1 MAGWW
6 RDRADSAGT
15 KLATSPRRG
24 PGSRIAAFTEL
35 DTGLRRYDAVMI
47 FQPAALALLL
57 AATLNALMLLA
68 AAGFA
73 LHLLRY
79 WNPAS
84 GSERQIAL
92 ERRTYLVS
100 TLVGLSLL
108 IGLPAMA
115 LLVHNA
121 DAMAPFFTGAMC
133 ALGSLKVNAWGMP
146 TLLTMLV
153 GFFLAAAWLV
163 LNHLDNQGWDTP
175 LMRRKYRLLLLLAPL
190 ALAQAVLLWLY
201 YLNLNPE
208 VITSCC
214 GSLFGPAAEGVA
226 ADLATLPLGFIQP
239 AFFGGWLLTLVVGAL
254 FIARGRLGHVFGY
267 LFGRGFGLLA
277 ALHLPL
283 ALAAVI
289 AFIAPYIYEQP
300 NHHCP
305 FCLLQAEHGYAGWV
319 LYLPLFVGTA
329 AGIGAGLAAGV
340 ATGGGTG
347 GATKTRADSLREAA
361 PRVATNLAKLS
372 VAALGLFGLA
382 VLFYLWRSNLVM

>member
-1 MAGWW
+1 
-6 RDRADSAGT
+6 
-15 KLATSPRRG
+15 
-24 PGSRIAAFTEL
+24 
-35 DTGLRRYDAVMI
+35 MI

-57 AATLNALMLLA
+57 ASSLNALMLLA
-68 AAGFA
+68 SGAFA
-73 LHLLRY
+73 LHLLRH

-108 IGLPAMA
+108 IGLPALA
-115 LLVHNA
+115 LFVHNA

-146 TLLTMLV
+146 ALLTMLT

-163 LNHLDNQGWDTP
+163 LNHLDSLGWDMP
-175 LMRRKYRLLLLLAPL
+175 LLRGKYRLLLLLAPL

-201 YLNLNPE
+201 YLNLSPE

-226 ADLATLPLGFIQP
+226 ADLATLPLGLIQP
-239 AFFGGWLLTLVVGAL
+239 LFFGGWLLTLAVGAL
-254 FIARGRLGHVFGY
+254 FILRGHFGCNFGCN
-267 LFGRGFGLLA
+267 FGRSFGLLA

-283 ALAAVI
+283 ALAAVV

-319 LYLPLFVGTA
+319 LYPPLFFGTA

-340 ATGGGTG
+340 
-347 GATKTRADSLREAA
+347 RSDSLREAA
-361 PRVATNLAKLS
+361 PRVAASLAKLS

-382 VLFYLWRSNLVM
+382 VLFYLQRSNLVM